1 MKDHVKFISTFL
13 RKPVATGAIAPSS
26 RWLAE
31 LMTEDM
37 KLSQA
42 ETVVELGPG
51 TGAFT
56 KAIQEKIRP
65 DALFLAIELNPQF
78 AEELTLQFPDV
89 NIINGSAE
97 KFGEYL
103 QQYGRSSAD
112 SVLCGLPWAGFSQDL
127 QDRLLSAILKSL
139 RPGGKFATFAYIH
152 AAWLPPGR
160 RFRQMLESN
169 FSEVS
174 MTRVVWRNL
183 PPAFVYRCT
192 R

>member
-1 MKDHVKFISTFL
+1 MNDRLKFLRTFI
-13 RKPVATGAIAPSS
+13 RKPVSTGAIAPSS
-26 RWLAE
+26 QWLAE

-56 KAIQEKIRP
+56 QAIQKKLRP
-65 DALFLAIELNPQF
+65 DALFLAIELNPEF
-78 AEELTLQFPDV
+78 AQQLAREFPNT

-97 KFGEYL
+97 RCGEYL
-103 QQYGRSSAD
+103 NQFGRTSAD

-127 QDRLLSAILKSL
+127 QDRLLSAVLGSL

-160 RFRQMLESN
+160 RFRQMLQSN
-169 FSEVS
+169 FAEVTT
-174 MTRVVWRNL
+174 TRVVWRNV